1 MSEQPKPFAHL
12 KYIIVTGTN
21 HQSLNINICNVP
33 VCTAHPVLRRYKQ
46 PVRAKVQ

>member
-33 VCTAHPVLRRYKQ
+33 VCTVHPVLRRYKQ
-46 PVRAKVQ
+46 PVRVKVQ

>member
-12 KYIIVTGTN
+12 KYNIVTGTN

-33 VCTAHPVLRRYKQ
+33 VCTAQPVLRRYKLLAQ
-46 PVRAKVQ
+46 AKVQ